1 MPLLIQGFRFS
12 LGTSYVVSFVSRG
25 RVWGIPTKF
34 SVRYMDV
41 VNQSAWVQKRLRE
54 RSDSGGSVISATCT
68 PPGFPQSLG
77 SLKSGLPRSFGAA
90 LHC

>member
-12 LGTSYVVSFVSRG
+12 LGTSYVVSFVSRS

-34 SVRYMDV
+34 SVRYMNV
-41 VNQSAWVQKRLRE
+41 VIQSVWVQESLRE
-54 RSDSGGSVISATCT
+54 RADSRGSIISATCT

-77 SLKSGLPRSFGAA
+77 SLKNGLPRSFGAA